1 MVLATNLPAKPTKPS
16 PSALVVY
23 VTPAAAADRLPTLQ
37 AILAAYANAP
47 SLTPKI
53 LDHTPAKLKQKDLQN
68 LPSGSLL
75 LDGDTLSLLSHGAHE
90 QPLRVAPHWQTLQ
103 QRVVTAGKKS
113 ELLLKAAKI
122 QPCMRVLDATAGF
135 GHDSLILASTGAS
148 VTMLEREPALFV
160 LLAFE
165 GATMQQHA
173 HWHRLLARLTLY
185 FTDFT
190 AWQMPND
197 LPAFDRVLLDPMFP
211 TASYTSAVNKHM
223 QALHTLTLVPNFA
236 EQIALLQHAASVLT
250 DDGRVLVKRPKTAP
264 FLADLPPQDST
275 TNALIR
281 FDSYRKADLAAL
293 S

>member
-1 MVLATNLPAKPTKPS
+1 MPPMLD
-16 PSALVVY
+16 VY
-23 VTPAAAADRLPTLQ
+23 VVKANAATTERLSYIKTV
-37 AILAAYANAP
+37 LAAYPNAP
-47 SLTPKI
+47 TLTPRV
-53 LDHTPAKLKQKDLQN
+53 LLSAKARLKQKDLQQ
-68 LPSGSLL
+68 LPSGCLL
-75 LDGDTLSLLSHGAHE
+75 LEHDGLSLLSHGTNQ
-90 QPLRVAPHWQTLQ
+90 QPLRVAPHWLSLQ

-122 QPCMRVLDATAGF
+122 QPSMRVLDATAGF

-236 EQIALLQHAASVLT
+236 EQIALLQRAANVLT

-281 FDSYRKADLAAL
+281 FDSYHKADLAAL

>member
-1 MVLATNLPAKPTKPS
+1 MPPMLD
-16 PSALVVY
+16 VY
-23 VTPAAAADRLPTLQ
+23 VVQANAATTERLSPIQTV
-37 AILAAYANAP
+37 LAAYPNAP
-47 SLTPKI
+47 TLIPRVLSS
-53 LDHTPAKLKQKDLQN
+53 AKARLKQKDLQQ
-68 LPSGSLL
+68 LPSGCLL
-75 LDGDTLSLLSHGAHE
+75 LEHDGLSLLSYGTNQ
-90 QPLRVAPHWQTLQ
+90 QPLRVAPHWLSLQ
-103 QRVVTAGKKS
+103 QRVVAAGKKS

-122 QPCMRVLDATAGF
+122 QPSMRVLDATAGF

-236 EQIALLQHAASVLT
+236 EQIALLQRAANVLT

-281 FDSYRKADLAAL
+281 FDSYHKADLAAL

>member
-1 MVLATNLPAKPTKPS
+1 MPPMLD
-16 PSALVVY
+16 VY
-23 VTPAAAADRLPTLQ
+23 VVQANAATTERLSHIQTV
-37 AILAAYANAP
+37 LAAYPNAP
-47 SLTPKI
+47 TLIPRVLSS
-53 LDHTPAKLKQKDLQN
+53 AKTRLKQKDLQQ
-68 LPSGSLL
+68 LPSGCLL
-75 LDGDTLSLLSHGAHE
+75 LEHDGLSLLSHGTNQ
-90 QPLRVAPHWQTLQ
+90 QPLRVAPHWLSLQ
-103 QRVVTAGKKS
+103 QRVVAAGKKS

-122 QPCMRVLDATAGF
+122 HPSMRVLDATAGF

-148 VTMLEREPALFV
+148 VTMLEREPALFA

-165 GATMQQHA
+165 RAGMQQHT
-173 HWHRLLARLTLY
+173 HWHKLLARLTLY

-223 QALHTLTLVPNFA
+223 QALHTLTLAPNFA
-236 EQIALLQHAASVLT
+236 EQIALLQRAANVLT

-281 FDSYRKADLAAL
+281 FDSYHKADLAAL

>member
-1 MVLATNLPAKPTKPS
+1 MPPMLD
-16 PSALVVY
+16 VY
-23 VTPAAAADRLPTLQ
+23 VVQANAATTERLSYIKTV
-37 AILAAYANAP
+37 LAAYPNAP
-47 SLTPKI
+47 TLTPRV
-53 LDHTPAKLKQKDLQN
+53 LLSAKARLKQKDLQQ
-68 LPSGSLL
+68 LPSGCLL
-75 LDGDTLSLLSHGAHE
+75 LEHDGLSLLSHGTNQ
-90 QPLRVAPHWQTLQ
+90 QPLRVAPHWLSLQ

-122 QPCMRVLDATAGF
+122 QPSMRVLDATAGF

-148 VTMLEREPALFV
+148 VTMLEREPALFA

-165 GATMQQHA
+165 RASMQQHA
-173 HWHRLLARLTLY
+173 HWHKLLARLTLY

-236 EQIALLQHAASVLT
+236 EQIALLQHAASVLN

>member
-1 MVLATNLPAKPTKPS
+1 MPPMLD
-16 PSALVVY
+16 VY
-23 VTPAAAADRLPTLQ
+23 VVQANAATTERLSYIKTV
-37 AILAAYANAP
+37 LAAYPNAP
-47 SLTPKI
+47 TLIPRVLSS
-53 LDHTPAKLKQKDLQN
+53 AKARLKQKDLQQ
-68 LPSGSLL
+68 LPSGCLL
-75 LDGDTLSLLSHGAHE
+75 LEHDGLSLLSYGTNQ
-90 QPLRVAPHWQTLQ
+90 QPLRVAPHWLSLQ

-122 QPCMRVLDATAGF
+122 QPSMRVLDATAGF

-281 FDSYRKADLAAL
+281 FDSYHKADLAAL